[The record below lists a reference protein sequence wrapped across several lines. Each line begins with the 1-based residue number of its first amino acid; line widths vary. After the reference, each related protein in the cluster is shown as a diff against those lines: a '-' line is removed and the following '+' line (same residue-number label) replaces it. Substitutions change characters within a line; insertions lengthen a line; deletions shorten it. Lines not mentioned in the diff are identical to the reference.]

1 MTSPRDE
8 IDNWLA
14 RDVTPLYPP
23 AGSLDR
29 IRRRARQRK
38 TRQATI
44 TAAGCAVVLAGA
56 VVTPQLL
63 ATGQQS
69 VHHRLP
75 TIAIAP
81 SSPAVQPNISP
92 TGHTPPQVSGKATQI
107 EQHTTLTKSW
117 TRPPGHFRPTS
128 VTFVGNGNGG
138 VIGAVIGQAGPPCA
152 SKDCTSLAGTSDYGQ
167 TWDGV
172 SAPYAPG
179 PTGVAGV
186 SQLRFASTSD
196 GWAYGPAL
204 YETSH
209 GGWPWKPEKTYG
221 QHVID
226 VEAAPADPASGVP
239 ARAFAVFGSCTG
251 TGIDYATNCTSY
263 SLWTSVAGS
272 KTWTQVQLPAAYQ
285 QLTST
290 SSAASAAPQLIISG
304 GTTAYLLTPSGE
316 VLSGPT
322 SGGSW
327 HAVGA
332 APCSPGPGG
341 ASDQASQSSAGPSSG
356 TQSSPSPSSGTQG
369 SGSKGYGAE
378 LAAGPQLLL
387 SCDSKAAAAQ
397 VTVYTSTDGARW
409 HQAGSLTV
417 PGSPTSLSAAGT
429 SAASAE
435 AVLATTAGIEYSTN
449 GGRTWQAAKFGG
461 ATTGEAGPS
470 GGFSYVGMTN
480 ATQGVAVP
488 ANSSLDEIYV
498 TGDGGS
504 TWQPSPI
511 TG

>member
-23 AGSLDR
+23 PGSLDR

-44 TAAGCAVVLAGA
+44 AAAGCAVVLAGA
-56 VVTPQLL
+56 VVAPQLIGSSQQ
-63 ATGQQS
+63 TG
-69 VHHRLP
+69 HRGLP
-75 TIAIAP
+75 SIAIAP
-81 SSPAVQPNISP
+81 SSPAVQPSSSHSRP
-92 TGHTPPQVSGKATQI
+92 TAAPDGKATQI
-107 EQHTTLTKSW
+107 RQRTTLTKSW
-117 TRPPGHFRPTS
+117 TQPPDHFRPTS
-128 VTFVGNGNGG
+128 VTFAGTGTGG

-167 TWDGV
+167 TWYGV
-172 SAPYAPG
+172 SAPYAPE
-179 PTGVAGV
+179 PTGAAGV

-204 YETSH
+204 YETNH
-209 GGWPWKPEKTYG
+209 GGSPWKPENTYG
-221 QHVID
+221 QRVID
-226 VEAAPADPASGVP
+226 VEAAPGDAATGVP
-239 ARAFAVFGSCTG
+239 ARAFAVFGTCTG
-251 TGIDYATNCTSY
+251 TGVDYATNCTSY

-272 KTWTQVQLPAAYQ
+272 KTWTRVQRPAAYQ

-290 SSAASAAPQLIISG
+290 SSAASAAPQLVISG

-332 APCSPGPGG
+332 APCSPGPG
-341 ASDQASQSSAGPSSG
+341 SASQPGQSTASASPG
-356 TQSSPSPSSGTQG
+356 TQSSASPGTGTQG
-369 SGSKGYGAE
+369 SASQGYDAE
-378 LAAGPQLLL
+378 RAAGPKLLL
-387 SCDSKAAAAQ
+387 SCESQAAAAQ
-397 VTVYTSTDGARW
+397 VSLYASTDGARW
-409 HQAGSLTV
+409 NRVGSLTV
-417 PGSPTSLSAAGT
+417 PGSPTSLAAAG
-429 SAASAE
+429 SSLASAQ
-435 AVLATTAGIEYSTN
+435 AVLATTAGIEYSAN
-449 GGRTWQAAKFGG
+449 GGRTWQAAKFGS
-461 ATTGEAGPS
+461 ATAGEAGPA
-470 GGFSYVGMTN
+470 GGFDYVGMTN
-480 ATQGVAVP
+480 PTQGVAVP
-488 ANSSLDEIYV
+488 ADSGLGEIYV
-498 TGDGGS
+498 TSDGGG

>member
-1 MTSPRDE
+1 LTSPRDE

-23 AGSLDR
+23 PGSLDR

-44 TAAGCAVVLAGA
+44 AAAGCAVVLAGA
-56 VVTPQLL
+56 VVTPQLIGSRQQ
-63 ATGQQS
+63 TGHRGFHS
-69 VHHRLP
+69 V
-75 TIAIAP
+75 AIAP
-81 SSPAVQPNISP
+81 SSPAVQPSISHSRP
-92 TGHTPPQVSGKATQI
+92 TAVPDGKATQI
-107 EQHTTLTKSW
+107 QQHTTLTKSW
-117 TRPPGHFRPTS
+117 TQPPNHFRPTS
-128 VTFVGNGNGG
+128 VTFVGTGTGG

-152 SKDCTSLAGTSDYGQ
+152 SQDCTSLAGTSDYGQ
-167 TWDGV
+167 TWNGV

-204 YETSH
+204 YETSR
-209 GGWPWKPEKTYG
+209 GGWPWKPENTYG
-221 QHVID
+221 HHVID
-226 VEAAPADPASGVP
+226 VEAVAT
-239 ARAFAVFGSCTG
+239 RAFAVFGTCTG
-251 TGIDYATNCTSY
+251 TGADYATGCTSY

-272 KTWTQVQLPAAYQ
+272 RTWTQVQVPAAYQ

-290 SSAASAAPQLIISG
+290 SSAASAAPQLVISG
-304 GTTAYLLTPSGE
+304 GTTAYLLTSSGE

-341 ASDQASQSSAGPSSG
+341 AGSQTSQSPAPSSSTQSSASPGP
-356 TQSSPSPSSGTQG
+356 GTQG
-369 SGSKGYGAE
+369 SASQGYGAE

-387 SCDSKAAAAQ
+387 SCESQAAAAQ
-397 VTVYTSTDGARW
+397 VTLYSSADGARW
-409 HQAGSLTV
+409 HRAGSLTV
-417 PGSPTSLSAAGT
+417 PGSPTSLT
-429 SAASAE
+429 SAASGQ
-435 AVLATTAGIEYSTN
+435 AVLATTAGIEYSAN

-461 ATTGEAGPS
+461 ATPGTTGPPR
-470 GGFSYVGMTN
+470 GFSYVGMTN
-480 ATQGVAVP
+480 ATQGVAIP
-488 ANSSLDEIYV
+488 ADSSLGEIYV
-498 TGDGGS
+498 TADGGS

-511 TG
+511 AG